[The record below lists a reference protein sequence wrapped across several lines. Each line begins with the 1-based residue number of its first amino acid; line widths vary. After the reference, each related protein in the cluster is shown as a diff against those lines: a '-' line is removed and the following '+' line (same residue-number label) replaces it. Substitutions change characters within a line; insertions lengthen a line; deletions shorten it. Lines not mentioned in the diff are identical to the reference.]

1 MAEIREVL
9 HNQVESL
16 YAIFKEMDKDGNGN
30 INVEEWSSALLKLG
44 LDMPGA
50 TDMCASPALLPSACL
65 HVCVLWCARASSRHG
80 WCALALLGRQP
91 FCARGEAFVEM
102 MTH

>member
-1 MAEIREVL
+1 MRGMWAEEAWVARQEAVAEIREVL

-50 TDMCASPALLPSACL
+50 PAICQSPPWPPLLASASL
-65 HVCVLWCARASSRHG
+65 HVCVLACARACCRHG
-80 WCALALLGRQP
+80 SC
-91 FCARGEAFVEM
+91 EA
-102 MTH
+102 